1 MAAPCG
7 KLDTAFVL
15 KVGFTVF
22 VFSACAVLLLRF
34 ACLLAAEQ
42 KLLAAAQAGVTE
54 ATLPKATSVSVHNA
68 VERRLAMLGHETIR
82 PQIWLERNEEP
93 VIGHIY
99 QQNGDRFRLFVS
111 MPARAVLPEWL
122 VGGDTSLL
130 QVCTERIMGV
140 SP

>member
-1 MAAPCG
+1 
-7 KLDTAFVL
+7 
-15 KVGFTVF
+15 
-22 VFSACAVLLLRF
+22 
-34 ACLLAAEQ
+34 
-42 KLLAAAQAGVTE
+42 
-54 ATLPKATSVSVHNA
+54 
-68 VERRLAMLGHETIR
+68 
-82 PQIWLERNEEP
+82 LERNEEP